1 MALPVLLRKLFD
13 NDGAGDK
20 LRKDILP
27 DITPSDN
34 SVTSEKIAD
43 GAVTEAK
50 LATKYLPLTGG
61 PLTGNV
67 TVSGSPIYRRRE
79 HDSGGGYS
87 SEFAMAADEGDGV
100 SYGSC
105 FSLRSTKDTYNP
117 GGAYIFTRKASDG
130 IGVGVSLEV
139 RADGRMA
146 WGGTTFQIAGD
157 GPGFVGPRFE
167 TTRADGHLEF
177 RKYGKAAGFFLDN
190 HPNDVTWYRI
200 VTEYGSYTIS
210 GSINAASFRATS
222 DRRQKEDLQEV
233 TPDLSSLKAYR
244 YILKSDGQEH
254 VGLIAQDVEA
264 IIPEAVS
271 EDDKGVKSLDYNAV
285 VAALVSEINAL
296 KKRVS
301 TLEKEINYE

>member
-87 SEFAMAADEGDGV
+87 SELAMAADEGDGV

-146 WGGTTFQIAGD
+146 WGGTSF
-157 GPGFVGPRFE
+157 
-167 TTRADGHLEF
+167 
-177 RKYGKAAGFFLDN
+177 
-190 HPNDVTWYRI
+190 
-200 VTEYGSYTIS
+200 TIS

>member
-1 MALPVLLRKLFD
+1 
-13 NDGAGDK
+13 
-20 LRKDILP
+20 
-27 DITPSDN
+27 
-34 SVTSEKIAD
+34 
-43 GAVTEAK
+43 
-50 LATKYLPLTGG
+50 
-61 PLTGNV
+61 
-67 TVSGSPIYRRRE
+67 
-79 HDSGGGYS
+79 
-87 SEFAMAADEGDGV
+87 MAADEGDGV

-130 IGVGVSLEV
+130 TGVGVSLEV
-139 RADGRMA
+139 RADGRMS
-146 WGGTTFQIAGD
+146 WGGTSF
-157 GPGFVGPRFE
+157 
-167 TTRADGHLEF
+167 
-177 RKYGKAAGFFLDN
+177 
-190 HPNDVTWYRI
+190 
-200 VTEYGSYTIS
+200 TIS

-264 IIPEAVS
+264 LIPEAVS
-271 EDDKGVKSLDYNAV
+271 EDDKGVKSLDYKAV